1 MSFRVELAEGAYA
14 DLDRLMGWLADR
26 SPGAE
31 DRLSSR
37 FHNALARLEAN
48 PFSCGRAYENSGAG
62 EDVRHL
68 LFETRKGRVYRALF
82 VVRGDLVL
90 VLCVR
95 APGEKP
101 VGPDELNA

>member
-1 MSFRVELAEGAYA
+1 MTEGAY
-14 DLDRLMGWLADR
+14 DVLDRLMGWLAER
-26 SPGAE
+26 LPGAE

-37 FHNALARLEAN
+37 FLEAIQRLETN
-48 PFSCGRAYENSGAG
+48 PFTCGLAYENPLFD
-62 EDVRHL
+62 EEVRHH

-82 VVRGDLVL
+82 VIRGSLVK

-101 VGPDELNA
+101 VQREDLGS